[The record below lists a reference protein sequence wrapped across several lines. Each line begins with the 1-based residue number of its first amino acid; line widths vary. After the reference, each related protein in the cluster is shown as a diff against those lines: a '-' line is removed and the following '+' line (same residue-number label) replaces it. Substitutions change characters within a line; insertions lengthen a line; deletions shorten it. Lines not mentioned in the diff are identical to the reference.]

1 MQQEQN
7 LCVEYMQS
15 VRILEQMIQNVSQN
29 VYKAKL
35 VLNNFEETAFLYF
48 QQDSEFRTD
57 DLLILR
63 FSESKPENIK
73 ADISHR
79 IMKCEQMNMLV
90 QERLKDICGIID
102 QKNPALMKE
111 IRRGVNSKKPGDHQ
125 GQKIDIK

>member
-63 FSESKPENIK
+63 LSESKPENIK

-79 IMKCEQMNMLV
+79 IMKCQ
-90 QERLKDICGIID
+90 
-102 QKNPALMKE
+102 
-111 IRRGVNSKKPGDHQ
+111 
-125 GQKIDIK
+125 